1 MLDNRQ
7 ILFRKEGLE
16 FTKNDKN
23 NYSLSFDMENKNI
36 IFHKIIDF
44 NLVKLIYD
52 LNPDIFEKVNMEKI
66 NEDEATSAVL
76 MKNLF
81 EDLGLPQK
89 YSYLHMRKY
98 VSDNKITVIS
108 TPIRDKIPIDVPND
122 AERMETEYIVCD
134 CKIIDNHKINFTI
147 NISINNSFNVPE
159 FAEKIIGSILFKMFK
174 RVKQFIENV
183 KI

>member
-1 MLDNRQ
+1 MLDNRRF
-7 ILFRKEGLE
+7 LFRKEGLE
-16 FTKNDKN
+16 FVKNDKN

-36 IFHKIIDF
+36 ILHKIIDF
-44 NLVKLIYD
+44 SLVKLVYD

-66 NEDEATSAVL
+66 NEDEATSALL

-108 TPIRDKIPIDVPND
+108 TPIIDNVPIDIPPD
-122 AERMETEYIVCD
+122 AQQMGTEYIVCD
-134 CKIIDNHKINFTI
+134 CNIIDNHKINFTF
-147 NISINNSFNVPE
+147 NICINNAYNVPE
-159 FAEKIIGSILFKMFK
+159 FAEKLIGAVLFKMFK
-174 RVKQFIENV
+174 RVKQFIEN
-183 KI
+183 INI